1 MEVAQPYSIAF
12 KGLKNGHH
20 EFRFEVGK
28 SLFEAFE
35 STEIKDGAC
44 EVAVDMERSDAML
57 LLDIRITGH
66 VVVACDRCLEDCRIP
81 IDFRS
86 SLPVRFSEQEHEYD
100 GEVLWLVPGEDEVDL
115 AQYIYE
121 SIVLSLPY
129 QRVHPEGE
137 CDPDMLRRFRIV
149 SQEEFESLEA
159 DAGKAAPARGEWS
172 KLAAL
177 RDRMAQESAEEPSAG
192 AGAAEEIRKNE
203 KIR

>member
-129 QRVHPEGE
+129 QRVHPDGE
-137 CDPDMLRRFRIV
+137 CDPDMLGRFRIV
-149 SQEEFESLEA
+149 SDEEFSSIEA
-159 DAGKAAPARGEWS
+159 EAEACGTELREGEWA

-177 RDRMAQESAEEPSAG
+177 RERMARGEDSDAPSEAEE
-192 AGAAEEIRKNE
+192 
-203 KIR
+203 

>member
-129 QRVHPEGE
+129 QRVHPDGE
-137 CDPDMLRRFRIV
+137 CDPDMLGRFRIV
-149 SQEEFESLEA
+149 SDEEFATIEA
-159 DAGKAAPARGEWS
+159 RAEGANAGLREGERA

-177 RDRMAQESAEEPSAG
+177 RERMARGEDSDAPSEAEE
-192 AGAAEEIRKNE
+192 
-203 KIR
+203 

>member
-81 IDFRS
+81 IDFRN

-129 QRVHPEGE
+129 QRVHPDGE
-137 CDPDMLRRFRIV
+137 CDPDMLGRFRIV
-149 SQEEFESLEA
+149 SDEEFATIEA
-159 DAGKAAPARGEWS
+159 RAEGANAGLREGERA

-177 RDRMAQESAEEPSAG
+177 REHMARGEDSDAPSEAEE
-192 AGAAEEIRKNE
+192 
-203 KIR
+203 

>member
-129 QRVHPEGE
+129 QRVHPDGE
-137 CDPDMLRRFRIV
+137 CDPDMLGRFRIV
-149 SQEEFESLEA
+149 SDEEFSSIEA
-159 DAGKAAPARGEWS
+159 EAEACGTELREGEWA

-177 RDRMAQESAEEPSAG
+177 REHMARGEDSDAPSEAEE
-192 AGAAEEIRKNE
+192 
-203 KIR
+203 